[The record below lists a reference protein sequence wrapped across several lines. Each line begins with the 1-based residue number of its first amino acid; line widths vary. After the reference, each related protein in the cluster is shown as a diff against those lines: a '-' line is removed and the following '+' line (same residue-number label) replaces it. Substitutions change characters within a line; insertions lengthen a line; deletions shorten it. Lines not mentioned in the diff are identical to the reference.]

1 MISGGR
7 DQSVDYFWGALNEA
21 HGILAGSD
29 ETSASHITPSPAPAS
44 HSTPSP
50 ATRPFFSPPTFVYP
64 PPASNDPPP
73 LIVPPPPAS
82 NDPPPLI
89 VPPPPASVAPPAPTA
104 DPSAPAPD
112 STASTT
118 VYVRSKRKKKT
129 SFYVY
134 VLLVRL

>member
-1 MISGGR
+1 MISGGS
-7 DQSVDYFWGALNEA
+7 DQGAAYFWGALHEV
-21 HGILAGSD
+21 HDILSRSD
-29 ETSASHITPSPAPAS
+29 ETTASHGTPSPWPAW

-64 PPASNDPPP
+64 PPASVDHPPASDDPPP
-73 LIVPPPPAS
+73 LV
-82 NDPPPLI
+82 
-89 VPPPPASVAPPAPTA
+89 VPPPPASVAPPSPPA

-129 SFYVY
+129 
-134 VLLVRL
+134 

>member
-1 MISGGR
+1 MISWGR
-7 DQSVDYFWGALNEA
+7 DHSADYFWGALNEA

-29 ETSASHITPSPAPAS
+29 ETSASHNTPSPDPAC

-64 PPASNDPPP
+64 PPASVDPPP
-73 LIVPPPPAS
+73 TS
-82 NDPPPLI
+82 DDPPPLI

-118 VYVRSKRKKKT
+118 VYVRSKRKKRL
-129 SFYVY
+129 SFMFMYY
-134 VLLVRL
+134 LLDFNVKNIM